1 MYMSAEYLV
10 VSDSICVENEKKINI
25 AHTTLHRL
33 RLIVGIKKKYSENGN
48 NALITNWLQ
57 WTVHNN
63 TYICVCVHKRATM
76 TDYKTCLVLRVVIVT
91 TVHCT

>member
-1 MYMSAEYLV
+1 MSAEYLV

-48 NALITNWLQ
+48 NALITN
-57 WTVHNN
+57 
-63 TYICVCVHKRATM
+63 
-76 TDYKTCLVLRVVIVT
+76 
-91 TVHCT
+91 